1 MVDKFE
7 VTIGKKAILKSPRGR
22 DWYLVFDFMKSED
35 HTYARVLDEL
45 EDEQDE
51 EAVESE

>member
-22 DWYLVFDFMKSED
+22 DWYSVFDFM
-35 HTYARVLDEL
+35 
-45 EDEQDE
+45 
-51 EAVESE
+51 